1 MNAGIVLLLGFFL
14 LMALRIPIAFALIL
28 VSGFYFVVDPKLGTW
43 GIAERFILGVDSF
56 VLLAV
61 PFFILAA
68 VLMNEAKIT
77 DRLLRLIRA
86 IVGPLTGGL
95 GMVNVGVSMAF
106 AGVSG
111 SAQADTAGIG
121 SVLIPEMKKRGYPTD
136 FTVAVT
142 ATSSVMGAIIP
153 PSILMILWGSLTG
166 TSIKGLFLGGI
177 LPGFGIGIGL
187 LAYVYLVSRRHGY
200 PKEPRISMR
209 ETVRAALDSALA
221 LGIPLLVIGG
231 IVIGLVTATE
241 AAVLAVLYALF
252 LGCVVYRTLNLRNI
266 GVALCDTVHLTAL
279 SMFAVGAASAV
290 GFLLA
295 YYRVPFVVSELFDG
309 IPAFWL
315 LGAIV
320 LVWLVLGMFL
330 DSFPAMV
337 IMVPVFAPLVA
348 SAGID
353 PIQYGVV
360 SIMTLAV
367 GLATPPFGLCLLLAS
382 AIGGIPVARVLR
394 SLVGPL
400 VVMVGILCLSIFV
413 PEFVLFVPSLF

>member
-1 MNAGIVLLLGFFL
+1 MNAGIGLLVGFLLLL
-14 LMALRIPIAFALIL
+14 VLRVPIAFALIL
-28 VSGFYFVVDPKLGTW
+28 VSGLYFVIDPKLGAW
-43 GIAERFILGVDSF
+43 GIAERFTLGVDSF

-61 PFFILAA
+61 PFFIFAA
-68 VLMNEAKIT
+68 LLMNEAQIT
-77 DRLLRLIRA
+77 DRLLRFTRA
-86 IVGPLTGGL
+86 IVGRLTGGL

-121 SVLIPEMKKRGYPTD
+121 SVLIPEMKKRGYPAD
-136 FTVAVT
+136 FSVAIT

-177 LPGFGIGIGL
+177 LPGFGIGVGL
-187 LAYVYLVSRRHGY
+187 LAYVYFVSRRHGY

-209 ETVRAALDSALA
+209 ETARAALDSGLA

-231 IVIGLVTATE
+231 IVAGFVTATE

-266 GVALCDTVHLTAL
+266 GVALRDTVHLTAL

-295 YYRVPFVVSELFDG
+295 YYRIPFVVSELFDA
-309 IPAFWL
+309 IPPFWL
-315 LGAIV
+315 LAAIV

-348 SAGID
+348 AAGID

-360 SIMTLAV
+360 SVMTLAV
-367 GLATPPFGLCLLLAS
+367 GLATPPFGLCVLLAS
-382 AIGGIPVARVLR
+382 AIGGIPVAHALR
-394 SLVGPL
+394 ALAGPL
-400 VVMVGILCLSIFV
+400 IVMVGILCLAIFV

>member
-1 MNAGIVLLLGFFL
+1 MNPGIVLLLGFLL
-14 LMALRIPIAFALIL
+14 LMALRVPIAFALIL
-28 VSGFYFVVDPKLGTW
+28 VSGLYFVIDPRLGAW

-61 PFFILAA
+61 PFFIFAA
-68 VLMNEAKIT
+68 VLMNEARIT
-77 DRLLRLIRA
+77 ERLLRLTRA

-121 SVLIPEMKKRGYPTD
+121 SVLIPEMKKRGYPVE
-136 FTVAVT
+136 FTVAIT

-177 LPGFGIGIGL
+177 LPGFGIGVGL
-187 LAYVYLVSRRHGY
+187 LAYVYAVSRRYGY
-200 PKEPRISMR
+200 PKEPRISLR
-209 ETVRAALDSALA
+209 EAARAALDSALA

-231 IVIGLVTATE
+231 IVVGLVTATE

-266 GVALCDTVHLTAL
+266 AVALRDTVHLTAL

-320 LVWLVLGMFL
+320 LVWFVLGMFL

-360 SIMTLAV
+360 SVMTLAL

-382 AIGGIPVARVLR
+382 AIGGVPVARVLR
-394 SLVGPL
+394 ALVGPL
-400 VVMVGILCLSIFV
+400 AVMLGVLGLAIFV